1 VQGADA
7 AVGDGGVSPDDG
19 EGGVDA
25 HPVVPF
31 GTAPAEVCWFRGSG
45 DDVRDEGRQT
55 EREERYLLR
64 EGDVS
69 RLVSQGRDFVGVWY
83 HYVV

>member
-7 AVGDGGVSPDDG
+7 AVGDGGVSPNDG

-31 GTAPAEVCWFRGSG
+31 GTPPAEVCWFRGSG
-45 DDVRDEGRQT
+45 DDVRDERRQT
-55 EREERYLLR
+55 EREQRYPPR
-64 EGDVS
+64 EGDVP
-69 RLVSQGRDFVGVWY
+69 RLVSQGRDFDGVRY